1 MLQIEE
7 QREWNKTGGGQGLEE
22 DDNPLDKMA
31 VYQQILDILKPG
43 ETLVKVCILNRVII
57 GHMQYRS

>member
-7 QREWNKTGGGQGLEE
+7 QREWNKTGGGEGSEE
-22 DDNPLDKMA
+22 DDNPLDKIT

-43 ETLVKVCILNRVII
+43 ETLLKVCIINRFIF
-57 GHMQYRS
+57 GH